1 MRYGHF
7 DDANCEYVVEKPNTP
22 LPWINYLGTQKY
34 CALIS
39 NTAGGYSFYEDPR
52 ERRILRYRYDNV
64 PFDQG
69 GRYLY
74 IRNNKNKDI
83 YSPTWQPVQKKLEK
97 YECRHG
103 LGYTSIAS
111 LYKGIKT
118 KITYFVPM
126 DENLEIW
133 KVEIENKTKKN
144 QDLTLFSFVEF
155 CLWDAVGDSTNFQR
169 TWSIGKAY
177 CDGSTIIHDT
187 LHKSW
192 VDILAFFGASEKID
206 SFDCQRK
213 NFLGNN
219 GYNSLQK
226 PKAVVDG
233 RCSNYEAIGWAPVGS
248 HCIKLKLA
256 SNQKKTMIFVL
267 GVAPDEKKAKELVKK
282 FTKVQTVDL
291 ELTAIKEYWKKN
303 LSKIQVK
310 TPDENVNSMLNIWN
324 QYQCM
329 QTLNWS
335 RYASY
340 YESGIGRGMGFR
352 DSNQDT
358 LGFVHMIPKEVR
370 QRILDLASI
379 QFEDGSTFHQYSPL
393 TKKGALLGYSDDPHW
408 LIIAVA
414 NYIKETGDFSILKE
428 KVPFAPYEPMVPA
441 QVGHHDNVYKRK
453 VQNAKRKIKVGTL
466 YEHLKRGI
474 EFSWKNR
481 GPHGLPLSK
490 FSDWND
496 CLNMTGPNGKAESV
510 LVGEMLVHSCN
521 LMIEMLGAKGVG
533 IGAGVGKAEEKVFG
547 KIAIQMTVILNKHG
561 WDGAWYRR
569 AYDDAGKPVGS
580 NKNKEGKIY
589 LETQPWGVMS
599 GAAEGKRAMECMDS
613 VYEKLFSKHGIIL
626 QQPALTKYYPEHG
639 EISTYPPG
647 LKENAS
653 IFCHPNPWA
662 MVAEC
667 ILGRGDRAFEYYK
680 AILPAAQNEIAETRK
695 IEPYVYCQ
703 MVAGP
708 DHPDFGEG
716 KNSWLTGSAAWN
728 LYAASQY
735 ILGIRPSYDGIIIDP
750 CIPSEWKELEVRRVV
765 RGSVYNIKIKNPD
778 GRQKRVKFLK
788 IDGEEITGNV
798 IPYYKKGKEHA
809 VEVVL
814 G

>member
-1 MRYGHF
+1 MRQGYF
-7 DDANCEYVVEKPNTP
+7 DNINKEYVIETPNTP
-22 LPWINYLGTQKY
+22 LPWINYLGESDY

-39 NTAGGYSFYEDPR
+39 NTAGGYSFYKDPR
-52 ERRILRYRYDNV
+52 ERRITRYRYDNI
-64 PFDQG
+64 PFDSN
-69 GRYLY
+69 GRYIY
-74 IRNNKNKDI
+74 IKDNESGEFF
-83 YSPTWQPVQKKLEK
+83 SPTWEPCQTSLDT
-97 YECRHG
+97 YECKHG
-103 LGYTSIAS
+103 LGYTKVQSS
-111 LYKGIKT
+111 KFKVQST
-118 KITYFVPM
+118 ITYFVPLN
-126 DENLEIW
+126 ENLEVW
-133 KVEIENKTKKN
+133 KLEIRNTSNEIR
-144 QDLTLFSFVEF
+144 DLSLFSFVEF
-155 CLWDAVGDSTNFQR
+155 CLWDAVGDANNFQR
-169 TWSIGKAY
+169 TWSIGKAH
-177 CDGSTIIHDT
+177 CEGNTIIHDT
-187 LHKSW
+187 QYGSW
-192 VDILAFFGASEKID
+192 VDIFAYFSCSEPIH

-213 NFLGNN
+213 AFLGNN
-219 GYNSLQK
+219 GYNPLSR
-226 PKAVVDG
+226 PEAVVRDE
-233 RCSNYEAIGWAPVGS
+233 CSNSTAIGWSPIGA
-248 HCIKLKLA
+248 HCVKIKLNPGE
-256 SNQKKTMIFVL
+256 SKTILFTL
-267 GVAPDEKKAKELVKK
+267 GVSKSKKIKTFSIQEADEELEKIKK
-282 FTKVQTVDL
+282 
-291 ELTAIKEYWKKN
+291 YWEEN
-303 LSKIQVK
+303 LSKLQIE
-310 TPDENVNSMLNIWN
+310 TPDSDMNTTINIWN
-324 QYQCM
+324 QYQCL
-329 QTLNWS
+329 QTFNWS

-352 DSNQDT
+352 DSCQDT
-358 LGFVHMIPKEVR
+358 LGFCHIIPDQVR
-370 QRILDLASI
+370 RRILDLAAI
-379 QFEDGSTFHQYSPL
+379 QFEDGSTYHQYSPL

>member
-7 DDANCEYVVEKPNTP
+7 DNEAREYVIEKPNTP
-22 LPWINYLGTQKY
+22 LPWINYLGTKKY

-39 NTAGGYSFYEDPR
+39 NTAGGYSFYIDPR

-74 IRNNKNKDI
+74 IRNNKNGDI

-103 LGYTSIAS
+103 LGYTQIAS
-111 LYKGIKT
+111 LYKNLKT
-118 KITYFVPM
+118 KITYFVPL

-133 KVEIENKTKKN
+133 KVEIENKDKKE
-144 QDLTLFSFVEF
+144 QDLTLFSYVEF

-169 TWSIGKAY
+169 TWSIGTAH
-177 CDGSTIIHDT
+177 CEGSTIIHDT
-187 LHKSW
+187 MHGNW
-192 VDILAFFGASEKID
+192 VDILAFFGTSEKID

-213 NFLGNN
+213 EFLGNN
-219 GYNSLQK
+219 GYNSLVK
-226 PKAVVDG
+226 PKAVVEG
-233 RCSNYEAIGWAPVGS
+233 KGSNSVAIGWAPIGS
-248 HCIKLKLA
+248 HCIKIKLKPK
-256 SNQKKTMIFVL
+256 QKKTIIFVL
-267 GVAPDEKKAKELVKK
+267 GVSPDEKGAKAKVQK
-282 FTKVQTVDL
+282 FTNPKVVDAEFKKL
-291 ELTAIKEYWKKN
+291 KEYWKEN
-303 LSKIQVK
+303 LSKVQVQ
-310 TPDENVNSMLNIWN
+310 TPDDGMNTMLNIWN

-329 QTLNWS
+329 QTFNWS

-370 QRILDLASI
+370 KRILELASI
-379 QFEDGSTFHQYSPL
+379 QFEDGDTYHQYSPI
-393 TKKGALLGYSDDPHW
+393 TGKGSLYGYSDDHLW
-408 LIIAVA
+408 LIISTV
-414 NYIKETGDFSILKE
+414 NYIKATGDWGILE
-428 KVPFAPYEPMVPA
+428 ENVPFSKKEIMVPD
-441 QVGHHDNVYKRK
+441 QRGHHNYIYKRK

-521 LMIEMLGAKGVG
+521 LMIEVLGAKGVG

-626 QQPALTKYYPEHG
+626 QQPALTKYYPEH
-639 EISTYPPG
+639 S
-647 LKENAS
+647 
-653 IFCHPNPWA
+653 
-662 MVAEC
+662 
-667 ILGRGDRAFEYYK
+667 
-680 AILPAAQNEIAETRK
+680 
-695 IEPYVYCQ
+695 
-703 MVAGP
+703 
-708 DHPDFGEG
+708 
-716 KNSWLTGSAAWN
+716 
-728 LYAASQY
+728 
-735 ILGIRPSYDGIIIDP
+735 
-750 CIPSEWKELEVRRVV
+750 
-765 RGSVYNIKIKNPD
+765 
-778 GRQKRVKFLK
+778 
-788 IDGEEITGNV
+788 
-798 IPYYKKGKEHA
+798 
-809 VEVVL
+809 
-814 G
+814 

>member
-1 MRYGHF
+1 MVRQGYF
-7 DDANCEYVVEKPNTP
+7 DNINKEYVIETPNTP
-22 LPWINYLGTQKY
+22 LPWINYLGESDY

-39 NTAGGYSFYEDPR
+39 NTAGGYSFYKDPR
-52 ERRILRYRYDNV
+52 ERRITRYRYDNI
-64 PFDQG
+64 PFDSN
-69 GRYLY
+69 GRYIY
-74 IRNNKNKDI
+74 IKDNESGEFF
-83 YSPTWQPVQKKLEK
+83 SPTWEPCQTSLDT
-97 YECRHG
+97 YECKHG
-103 LGYTSIAS
+103 LGYTKVQSS
-111 LYKGIKT
+111 KFKVQST
-118 KITYFVPM
+118 ITYFVPLN
-126 DENLEIW
+126 ENLEVW
-133 KVEIENKTKKN
+133 KLEIRNTSNEIR
-144 QDLTLFSFVEF
+144 DLSLFSFVEF
-155 CLWDAVGDSTNFQR
+155 CLWDAVGDANNFQR
-169 TWSIGKAY
+169 TWSIGKAH
-177 CDGSTIIHDT
+177 CEGNTIIHDT
-187 LHKSW
+187 QYGSW
-192 VDILAFFGASEKID
+192 VDIFAYFSCSEPIH

-213 NFLGNN
+213 AFLGNN
-219 GYNSLQK
+219 GYNPLSR
-226 PKAVVDG
+226 PEAVVRDE
-233 RCSNYEAIGWAPVGS
+233 CSNSTAIGWSPIGA
-248 HCIKLKLA
+248 HCVKIKLNPGE
-256 SNQKKTMIFVL
+256 SKTILFTL
-267 GVAPDEKKAKELVKK
+267 GVSKSKKIKTFSIQEADEELEKIKK
-282 FTKVQTVDL
+282 
-291 ELTAIKEYWKKN
+291 YWEEN
-303 LSKIQVK
+303 LSKLQIE
-310 TPDENVNSMLNIWN
+310 TPDSDMNTTINIWN
-324 QYQCM
+324 QYQCL
-329 QTLNWS
+329 QTFNWS

-352 DSNQDT
+352 DSCQDT
-358 LGFVHMIPKEVR
+358 LGFCHIIPDQVR
-370 QRILDLASI
+370 RRILDLAAI
-379 QFEDGSTFHQYSPL
+379 QFEDGSTYHQYSPL

-716 KNSWLTGSAAWN
+716 ENSWLTGSAAWN

>member
-1 MRYGHF
+1 MVRQGYF
-7 DDANCEYVVEKPNTP
+7 DNINKEYVIETPNTP
-22 LPWINYLGTQKY
+22 LPWINYLGESDY

-39 NTAGGYSFYEDPR
+39 NTAGGYSFYKDPR
-52 ERRILRYRYDNV
+52 ERRITRYRYDNI
-64 PFDQG
+64 PFDSN
-69 GRYLY
+69 GRYIY
-74 IRNNKNKDI
+74 IKDNESGEFF
-83 YSPTWQPVQKKLEK
+83 SPTWEPCQTSLDT
-97 YECRHG
+97 YECKHG
-103 LGYTSIAS
+103 LGYTKVQSS
-111 LYKGIKT
+111 KFKVQST
-118 KITYFVPM
+118 ITYFVPLN
-126 DENLEIW
+126 ENLEVW
-133 KVEIENKTKKN
+133 KLEIRNTSNEIR
-144 QDLTLFSFVEF
+144 DLSLFSFVEF
-155 CLWDAVGDSTNFQR
+155 CLWDAVGDANNFQR
-169 TWSIGKAY
+169 TWSIGKAH
-177 CDGSTIIHDT
+177 CEGNTIIHDT
-187 LHKSW
+187 QYGSW
-192 VDILAFFGASEKID
+192 VDIFAYFSCSEPIH

-213 NFLGNN
+213 AFLGNN
-219 GYNSLQK
+219 GYNPLSR
-226 PKAVVDG
+226 PEAVVRDE
-233 RCSNYEAIGWAPVGS
+233 CSNSTAIGWSPIGA
-248 HCIKLKLA
+248 HCVKIKLNPGE
-256 SNQKKTMIFVL
+256 SKTILFTL
-267 GVAPDEKKAKELVKK
+267 GVSKSKKIKTFSIQEADEELEKIKK
-282 FTKVQTVDL
+282 
-291 ELTAIKEYWKKN
+291 YWEEN
-303 LSKIQVK
+303 LSKLQIE
-310 TPDENVNSMLNIWN
+310 TPDSDMNTTINIWN
-324 QYQCM
+324 QYQCL
-329 QTLNWS
+329 QTFNWS

-352 DSNQDT
+352 DSCQDT
-358 LGFVHMIPKEVR
+358 LGFCHIIPDQVR
-370 QRILDLASI
+370 RRILDLAAI
-379 QFEDGSTFHQYSPL
+379 QFEDGSTYHQYSPL